1 MIGTTF
7 FKRAIPL
14 TIVFALL
21 VFLMPRTSKFPYD
34 YSRGSAWKYETL
46 FADFDFPIYKTEE
59 ELRSERS
66 STESGIIPYYKYSE
80 EIANKNVRAAE
91 ALTSLGVLR
100 KAVSVGIE
108 DIYSKGVISDEQQ
121 KNSSAVSEVIYI
133 QRNKRAFKSPLSE
146 IYTQTDARERLLDS
160 VRKLTDLNA
169 DSLLRTVGVYDLITP
184 NVIYDEQTTNLV
196 HAERESDVSP
206 TSGYVSSGQLIV
218 SEGEIVTSEV
228 EQMLDS
234 YKIEFEQNIGN
245 IGSPVLREFGGVLV
259 SVSIVA
265 LLYFLICLGCPH
277 IFEDTRYPYV
287 VTVFAIFSVCSLLII
302 KADASLLY
310 AVPFTL
316 AALMLQAFMRP
327 REIIPVYIALLV
339 PMLLFSYNGPVLF
352 VMFLV
357 AGLVDMYI
365 FHNFQRGWK
374 QFIAAFIVFA
384 VLTVIFLS
392 FRAADLIAGNVWK
405 PVLNLFIG
413 SMLSVAGYPLI
424 YLFERLFN
432 LVSSSRLIELCDT
445 SNPLIRS
452 LEQKAPGTFQHSLQV
467 MNMAD
472 TVARAVDVNPD
483 LVRAGALYHDIGK
496 INNPLC
502 FVENEFLVTGE
513 DSHKYHAD
521 LTPMQSAYD
530 IKRHVSD
537 GVEIAKK
544 NRLPKVI
551 VDFINTHHGTTVVR
565 FFYGKFLKEGG
576 DESQIDE
583 FRYDG
588 EKPKTKAQIILML
601 CDSVEA
607 ASRTL
612 KSNTH
617 EAYSDFVEGIVA
629 GKMEEHQFDNA
640 DVSISELNTIKETLK
655 QYLAQLNHERVV
667 YPKNKSKNIKY
678 ERNTK
683 QN

>member
-21 VFLMPRTSKFPYD
+21 VFLMPRSSKFPYD
-34 YSRGSAWKYETL
+34 YTRGREWKHETL

-59 ELRSERS
+59 ELRNERS
-66 STESGIIPYYKYSE
+66 NTENGIIPYYKYSE
-80 EIANKNVRAAE
+80 ETANRNVRAAE
-91 ALTSLGVLR
+91 AMTSLGTLR
-100 KAVSVGIE
+100 KAVSACIE
-108 DIYSKGVISDEQQ
+108 NIYSKGVISDEQQ
-121 KNSSAVSEVIYI
+121 EDASSVSEVIYI
-133 QRNKRAFKSPLSE
+133 QKNKRAFKSPLSE
-146 IYTQTDARERLLDS
+146 VYSQTDARDKLLDS

-169 DSLLRTVGVYDLITP
+169 DSLLRAEGVYDLIIP
-184 NVIYDEQTTNLV
+184 NVIYDEQTTDLV
-196 HAERESDVSP
+196 NAERESDVSP
-206 TSGYVSSGQLIV
+206 TSGYVTSGQLIV
-218 SEGEIVTSEV
+218 SEGEIVTAEV

-234 YKIEFEQNIGN
+234 YKIEFEQNVGN
-245 IGSPVLREFGGVLV
+245 ITSPVLSALGGVLV
-259 SVSIVA
+259 SASIVA
-265 LLYFLICLGCPH
+265 LLYLLICLGCPH
-277 IFEDTRYPYV
+277 ILEDTRYPYV
-287 VTVFAIFSVCSLLII
+287 ITVFAIFSVLSLIII

-316 AALMLQAFMRP
+316 AALMLQAFMRS

-339 PMLLFSYNGPVLF
+339 PMLLFSYDGPELF

-357 AGLVDMYI
+357 AGLVDMHI

-374 QFIAAFIVFA
+374 QFIAALIVFA
-384 VLTVIFLS
+384 VLSVIYLS
-392 FRAADLIAGNVWK
+392 FRAADLIAGSVWR
-405 PVLNLFIG
+405 PVLSLFIG

-502 FVENEFLVTGE
+502 FVENEFLVTGD
-513 DSHKYHAD
+513 DSRKYHTG
-521 LTPMQSAYD
+521 LTPMQSAHD

-537 GVEIAKK
+537 GVEIAQK

-551 VDFINTHHGTTVVR
+551 TDFINTHHGTTVVR
-565 FFYGKFLKEGG
+565 FFYSKFLKEGG
-576 DESQIDE
+576 DESQIGE
-583 FRYDG
+583 FCYDG

-601 CDSVEA
+601 CDSIEA

-612 KSNTH
+612 KSNTP
-617 EAYSDFVEGIVA
+617 ETYSDFVEGIVA

-667 YPKNKSKNIKY
+667 YPKNKLK
-678 ERNTK
+678 K
-683 QN
+683 QQI

>member
-1 MIGTTF
+1 
-7 FKRAIPL
+7 L
-14 TIVFALL
+14 IVFVLL
-21 VFLMPRTSKFPYD
+21 LCLMPRGSKFPYD
-34 YSRGSAWKYETL
+34 YSRGSVWKYETL

-66 STESGIIPYYKYSE
+66 NTESGVIPYYKYSD
-80 EIANKNVRAAE
+80 EIASKNVRSAE

-100 KAVSVGIE
+100 KAVAVNLE
-108 DIYSKGVISDEQQ
+108 KIYSKGIISDEQQ
-121 KNSSAVSEVIYI
+121 KSSKESSSEIIYI
-133 QRNKRAFKSPLSE
+133 QRNKRAFESPLSE
-146 IYTQTDARERLLDS
+146 VYSQASAKEKILDA
-160 VRKLTDLNA
+160 VGKLTELNA
-169 DSLLRTVGVYDLITP
+169 DSLLRAEGVYDLIVP
-184 NVIYDEQTTNLV
+184 NVIYDEQTTSLV

-206 TSGYVSSGQLIV
+206 TSGYVTSGQLIV
-218 SEGEIVTSEV
+218 SEGEIVTAEV
-228 EQMLDS
+228 AQMLDS
-234 YKIEFEQNIGN
+234 YKAEFEQNV
-245 IGSPVLREFGGVLV
+245 GSIAPPALLAFGRVLV
-259 SVSIVA
+259 SAAIVL
-265 LLYFLICLGCPH
+265 LLYLLICLGCPH
-277 IFEDTRYPYV
+277 ILEDTRYPYV
-287 VTVFAIFSVCSLLII
+287 VMVFAIFSVCSLLII
-302 KADASLLY
+302 RADSTLLY

-339 PMLLFSYNGPVLF
+339 PMLLFSYDGPELF

-357 AGLVDMYI
+357 AGLVDMFI
-365 FHNFQRGWK
+365 FHKFQRGWK

-384 VLTVIFLS
+384 VLSVIFLS
-392 FRAADLIAGNVWK
+392 FRAADLIAGSVWK
-405 PVLNLFIG
+405 PILSLFTG

-502 FVENEFLVTGE
+502 FVENEFLVAGE

-521 LTPMQSAYD
+521 LTPMQSAHD

-537 GVEIAKK
+537 GVEIAQK

-565 FFYGKFLKEGG
+565 FFYSKFLKEGG

-601 CDSVEA
+601 CDSIEA

-612 KSNTH
+612 KANTS
-617 EAYSDFVEGIVA
+617 EAYSDFVEGIIA

-655 QYLAQLNHERVV
+655 QYIAQLNHERVV
-667 YPKNKSKNIKY
+667 YPKNKSKNSKY